1 MNWIKDR
8 FFERTS
14 WDGIVLIAAG
24 VAMIITPVSLI
35 AYGMI
40 AYGIWTLLKKE
51 K

>member
-1 MNWIKDR
+1 MNWIKNR
-8 FFERTS
+8 LFERTT
-14 WDGIVLIAAG
+14 WDGIVMIAAG

-40 AYGIWTLLKKE
+40 TYGAFTLVKKE